1 MGKKIPSSIIIER
14 LLFQQGRDLLIS
26 PTPLIPLPSDWF
38 QSKPVRSMLVRGKM
52 VEGGGGLPPPPSKE
66 PPSPSSL
73 ISTRMCLGAGRGQ
86 GEGKILLII
95 IKNLGVINQWL
106 FYSLF

>member
-1 MGKKIPSSIIIER
+1 MALSSLWFKARIQSLRFVREINPYNKYMGKKIPSSIIIER
-14 LLFQQGRDLLIS
+14 LLFQQVRNLFIS
-26 PTPLIPLPSDWF
+26 PN
-38 QSKPVRSMLVRGKM
+38 
-52 VEGGGGLPPPPSKE
+52 PSKE

-95 IKNLGVINQWL
+95 IKNLGVIYQWL
-106 FYSLF
+106 IYKLF

>member
-52 VEGGGGLPPPPSKE
+52 VEDWGRLAAPAFKRTTLSQQFDFNTNVPRSWE
-66 PPSPSSL
+66 
-73 ISTRMCLGAGRGQ
+73 RAG
-86 GEGKILLII
+86 
-95 IKNLGVINQWL
+95 
-106 FYSLF
+106 